1 MSRRPERKPPK
12 PVLTQSVRRTLDR
25 VSRREACRDADVTTA
40 RAEMVRVM
48 RNFGATTQVE
58 SASGDFTRTAEAWW
72 RLLGGLA

>member
-1 MSRRPERKPPK
+1 MSRRTERKPPK
-12 PVLTQSVRRTLDR
+12 PVIAQSVRRTLDR
-25 VSRREACRDADVTTA
+25 VSRREACRPESLSTA

-48 RNFGATTQVE
+48 RNFGAMTQIE